1 MTDEA
6 KKIQYNPFT
15 DEKTETTLSPM
26 DEVREYR
33 NWLLS
38 ECDWTTL
45 PDCKLS
51 ADKVTEW
58 KTYRQTLRDLPANTA
73 DPKNPT
79 FPTIPS

>member
-15 DEKTETTLSPM
+15 DEKTETILSPM

-38 ECDWTTL
+38 ECDWTVL

-51 ADKVTEW
+51 AEKITEW